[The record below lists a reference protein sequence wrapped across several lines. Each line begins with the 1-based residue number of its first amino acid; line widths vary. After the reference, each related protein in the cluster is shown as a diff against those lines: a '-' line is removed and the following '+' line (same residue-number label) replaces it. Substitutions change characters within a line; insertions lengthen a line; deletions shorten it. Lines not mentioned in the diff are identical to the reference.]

1 MLVSNH
7 ELEYYYKSI
16 FFGDI
21 DEIKK
26 DLKNIYENN
35 ENVLATMCQ
44 ILDGENKVLDEIKW
58 CKEIFFT
65 IIEQKNKTLKPVY
78 RIIKKHGN
86 VIYVT
91 IYEEGEWSLQQN
103 NIDSFFKHIRCSGP
117 TSLVLHRDEDGFEY
131 SIF

>member
-1 MLVSNH
+1 MLVSNY

-26 DLKNIYENN
+26 DLKNIYEYN

-65 IIEQKNKTLKPVY
+65 IIEQK
-78 RIIKKHGN
+78 KK
-86 VIYVT
+86 
-91 IYEEGEWSLQQN
+91 
-103 NIDSFFKHIRCSGP
+103 NIETGI
-117 TSLVLHRDEDGFEY
+117 
-131 SIF
+131 